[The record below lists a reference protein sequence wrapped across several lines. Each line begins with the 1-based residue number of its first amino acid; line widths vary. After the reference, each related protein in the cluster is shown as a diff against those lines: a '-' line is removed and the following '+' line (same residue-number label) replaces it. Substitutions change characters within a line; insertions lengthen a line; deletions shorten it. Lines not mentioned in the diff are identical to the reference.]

1 MPLTDAFSNTPP
13 TGITPSRGTAFSNDA
28 VQTFTPSRGTAF
40 NNSEAVPDTLTL
52 GNAFS
57 NVKADI
63 TPTGEENFVAR
74 AQATANIAPAAV
86 IAGAVVDLV
95 QLADGDLVLLA
106 SQTNSAENGLY
117 LVNGA
122 GAVAIRATDHRYSF
136 TVRVGPSGNVN
147 KNKAYSYKPVANYV
161 VGTSA
166 VTFTAL
172 VAQGRTV

>member
-1 MPLTDAFSNTPP
+1 MPLTDAFSNNSPV
-13 TGITPSRGTAFSNDA
+13 GITPSRGTAFSNDA

-40 NNSEAVPDTLTL
+40 ANSDALPDTITL

-57 NVKADI
+57 NSAADA
-63 TPTGEENFVAR
+63 TPTGEESYTAR
-74 AQATANIAPAAV
+74 AQATANIAPASV
-86 IAGAVVDLV
+86 IAGATVDSV
-95 QLADGDLVLLA
+95 QLVDGDLVLLA
-106 SQTNSAENGLY
+106 NQNNSAENGLY

-122 GAVAIRATDHRYSF
+122 GAAAIRAVNHSF
-136 TVRVGPSGNVN
+136 GFIVRVGPAGTANR
-147 KNKAYSYKPVANYV
+147 NKAYSYKPVFNYV